1 MNGSQDTIDC
11 GFTGSAEQT
20 TEDLNTYTE
29 ISNMF
34 SITNSKGSEYSEI

>member
-1 MNGSQDTIDC
+1 MAVRIPLTVVLLGQQN
-11 GFTGSAEQT
+11 

-34 SITNSKGSEYSEI
+34 SITNSKGSEYIEI

>member
-20 TEDLNTYTE
+20 TENLNIYSV

-34 SITNSKGSEYSEI
+34 SITNSNSEI